1 MYIIMSPEPILECIK
16 LSKIKVKTRILV
28 AWHVERCRALVK
40 SCVDC
45 AMKKSPNTK
54 LAPLLP
60 LPVKS
65 AFDRV
70 TVDVLRPFK
79 PSYIQNRYIVVFS
92 GYLTRGCKA
101 FPVPSE

>member
-1 MYIIMSPEPILECIK
+1 MLK
-16 LSKIKVKTRILV
+16 D
-28 AWHVERCRALVK
+28 VEHWCK
-40 SCVDC
+40 SCVYC

-60 LPVKS
+60 LPVES

-79 PSYIQNRYIVVFS
+79 PPNRHNRYIVVFS
-92 GYLTRGCKA
+92 GYFTRGCEV